1 MANAVEAVVVLG
13 MRARAPRFWT
23 IAACTVALAPACVS
37 AEEGFDTEH
46 IFGFMIGTD
55 IGSLGEREFQTQTT
69 GRFGKG
75 VGTYRA
81 LAQELEIEVVP
92 LPNFRIE
99 VGGSATLHDI
109 TGVPDLDDRRQ
120 FNFQGA
126 SLDLRY
132 RLLDRERAPFG
143 LTIAAELHG
152 DRIDETSGAK
162 GRMYGTDF
170 TLAFD
175 RELVPNYAIAALN
188 LIYQPEWAR
197 FEVAGVSEK
206 SSTIGAAFAGMVRVR
221 PNVLLGGEL
230 RYFRQYEG
238 IGLGEFAGQAL
249 FVGPTAYFQLSER
262 SRLTMSWSM
271 QAWGRP
277 TGSSG
282 NLDLVNFERH
292 QARLVFG
299 VNF

>member
-1 MANAVEAVVVLG
+1 MACAVALTPPC
-13 MRARAPRFWT
+13 ARA
-23 IAACTVALAPACVS
+23 
-37 AEEGFDTEH
+37 EDGFDTEH
-46 IFGFMIGTD
+46 IFGFMIGSDVGTF
-55 IGSLGEREFQTQTT
+55 GEREFQSQTT

-75 VGTYRA
+75 GGTYRA
-81 LAQELEIEVVP
+81 LQQEVEIEVVP

-99 VGGSATLHDI
+99 VGGAATLHDI
-109 TGVPDLDDRRQ
+109 TGVPDLGDRRQ
-120 FNFQGA
+120 LNFQGA
-126 SLDLRY
+126 TLDLRY
-132 RLLDRERAPFG
+132 RLLDRETAPFG
-143 LTIAAELHG
+143 FTVAAESHG

-175 RELVPNYAIAALN
+175 RELVPNLAIAAVN
-188 LIYQPEWAR
+188 LTWQPEWAR
-197 FEVAGVSEK
+197 FEVSGLSDK
-206 SSTIGAAFAGMVRVR
+206 SSTIGAAFAGMVRLR
-221 PNVLLGGEL
+221 PDVLLGGEL

-249 FVGPTAYFQLSER
+249 FVGPTAYLQISER
-262 SRLTMSWSM
+262 SRLTLSWSM

-277 TGSSG
+277 AGSAA

-292 QARLVFG
+292 QARLVYG